1 MNKYIY
7 LLISLSLP
15 LSLPAQTIIDYI
27 DNDWPDARYEVHGDG
42 TVTDIVT
49 NLMWLQCSLQQTY
62 YDANNTCSDNDDA
75 KYNWQEALVAAED
88 SDFASHTDWRLP
100 NIKELSSLV
109 ARDRHDPAINSTAF
123 PNTPSDWFWW
133 TASPKNAEDSSLA
146 WLLRFDNGYDIS
158 GNRSDTYYVRLVRSS
173 Q

>member
-15 LSLPAQTIIDYI
+15 LSLPAQTIKDYI

-42 TVTDIVT
+42 TVTDKVT
-49 NLMWLQCSLQQTY
+49 SLMWLQCSLGQTY
-62 YDANNTCSDNDDA
+62 ADNTCSDANDA
-75 KYNWQEALVAAED
+75 TEHNWQDALEAAEG

-109 ARDRHDPAINSTAF
+109 ARDRHEPTINIEAF
-123 PNTPSDWFWW
+123 PNTSSSFYWSSSPSAGDENKVWKLNF
-133 TASPKNAEDSSLA
+133 SE
-146 WLLRFDNGYDIS
+146 GYNLGS
-158 GNRSDTYYVRLVRSS
+158 VRTETYYVRLVRSS